1 MIILAIDTS
10 CDDTSVA
17 ISSDNVV
24 LANIIFSQVAL
35 HKEWGGVV
43 PTIAK
48 RAHQEHIDGV
58 IQKAMKQAKM
68 SLSSIE
74 VFGVTQGPGLAIA
87 LEVGIA
93 KAKELASTY
102 NKPLVAVN
110 HMEGHLYA
118 NFAATHSSQKK
129 DIQFPALVLL
139 VSGGHSDLF
148 IMRDHGHYEKLGEKL
163 DDAVGEA
170 FDKVARMLGLGYPG
184 GALLAKLAEKGD
196 SSIYKFPVP
205 LHQVKDFNFSYSGLK
220 TAIQRVIKEKTAN
233 GTLLAQY
240 EICDISASFQRVAIH
255 HLIERVERAL
265 QIYEVKSLL
274 LGGGVSANLL
284 LRKHLRNIAK
294 KYHVEFFYPKN
305 KKLCM
310 DNAAMI
316 AVTAWYKAMRG
327 EFVKDFD
334 RNPGMSI
341 ESSH

>member
-1 MIILAIDTS
+1 MNILAIDTS

-17 ISSDNVV
+17 ITRDNVI
-24 LANIIFSQVAL
+24 LANVISSQVAL

-43 PTIAK
+43 PIIAK
-48 RAHQEHIDGV
+48 RAHQEQINSI
-58 IQKAMKQAKM
+58 IQKAVKHAKVP
-68 SLSSIE
+68 LSSIE
-74 VFGVTQGPGLAIA
+74 VFAVTQGPGLAIA

-93 KAKELASTY
+93 KAKELANIY

-118 NFAATHSSQKK
+118 NFAESRSGKK
-129 DIQFPALVLL
+129 QNIQFPALVLL
-139 VSGGHSDLF
+139 VSGGHSDLL
-148 IMRDHGHYEKLGEKL
+148 IMRDHGQYEKLGEKL

-184 GALLAKLAEKGD
+184 GALLAKMAENGD

-205 LHQVKDFNFSYSGLK
+205 LHQVKDFNLSYSGLK
-220 TAIQRVIKEKTAN
+220 AAIQRLVKEKTAN
-233 GTLLAQY
+233 DHALTQQD
-240 EICDISASFQRVAIH
+240 ISNISASFQRVAIH

-265 QIYEVKSLL
+265 QIYKVKNVM

-284 LRKHLRNIAK
+284 LRKNLRNLTK
-294 KYHVEFFYPKN
+294 KYRVEFFYPKD

-316 AVTAWYKAMRG
+316 AVAAWYKAKRG
-327 EFVKDFD
+327 EFAQNFD
-334 RNPGMSI
+334 RNPGMGI
-341 ESSH
+341 GD